1 MYEHAWFGGHG
12 LRGSSELNGGVA
24 LGLHEHT
31 ATFFAVRCC
40 GPLSEQHGIREQ
52 DSENEKSSETES
64 ERTLLHLC
72 VTFDFE
78 VGILRPILS
87 AALLINSAS
96 FSLSIARA

>member
-12 LRGSSELNGGVA
+12 LGGSSELHRGVA
-24 LGLHEHT
+24 LDIHEHT

-40 GPLSEQHGIREQ
+40 GLLSEQRGIHEQ
-52 DSENEKSSETES
+52 GSENEESCESESEG

-72 VTFDFE
+72 VTFDSD

-87 AALLINSAS
+87 AASLIN
-96 FSLSIARA
+96 